1 MPPISGRTM
10 NGAGFPNAPNNYQQS
25 QHQYRQTNSTDH
37 SRLDSGRAPRAH
49 ANSNGDHM
57 RPTILRSGGMNGNNL
72 NDLSVMN
79 DDPNILHGS
88 DTNPPPTPMFER
100 LVTEE
105 VQELKT
111 YVRIVE
117 NQNRRLSELEEVQS
131 DLENRLE
138 IEAIRRQHL
147 EATLETREREWAEK
161 LEHVESDRD
170 HWKALVG
177 VEKAKNSKLIDQVV
191 RKDQDIHR
199 MLQRKV
205 TAVLCQ

>member
-1 MPPISGRTM
+1 MPPISGRTL
-10 NGAGFPNAPNNYQQS
+10 NGAGIPNAPNNYQQD
-25 QHQYRQTNSTDH
+25 QYRQSNGNDH

-57 RPTILRSGGMNGNNL
+57 RAPILRSGGMNGNAL

-88 DTNPPPTPMFER
+88 DAVPPPTPMFER

-117 NQNRRLSELEEVQS
+117 NQNRRISELEEVQN

-138 IEAIRRQHL
+138 IEVIRRQHL